1 MAFIFQKVGRG
12 VNEFFV
18 IAKNGEA
25 DARAGGEAMCWDY
38 TTDSDGITVIEPT
51 TAGLGFF
58 AGVVAHGKTLAA
70 SGTDGQYGKLQIY
83 GHHAGIYM
91 GIAGATAVKGNPLVP
106 SNLTGSMVV
115 ATTHTASTVE
125 ACNVHH
131 IFAWAA
137 ANAAG
142 SLFTRT
148 AGMIRAM

>member
-18 IAKNGEA
+18 IAKNGET

-38 TTDSDGITVIEPT
+38 TTDSNGITVIEPT
-51 TAGLGFF
+51 TAGFGFF
-58 AGVVAHGKTLAA
+58 AGVVAHGTTLAA
-70 SGTDGQYGKLQIY
+70 SGADGQYGKLQIY

-91 GIAGATAVKGNPLVP
+91 GIAGASALKGNPLVP
-106 SNLTGSMVV
+106 SNATGSMVV
-115 ATTHTASTVE
+115 ATTHTAST
-125 ACNVHH
+125 ATTIDTHL

-148 AGMIRAM
+148 AGFIRAL